1 MSASVVFASL
11 PSVLAPVDAAIVCV
25 TGADGARAGCGGL
38 GAEGVMGS
46 APGIGGTDETRSRAG
61 GVGVTGL
68 VELGLFV
75 QASSSKPDVAAEFD
89 LGGDCTSEMVAV
101 GTVGAA
107 VGLVTSGVVE
117 RAICSEAV
125 EMASRSTAPGA
136 VLPDLLGV
144 GRPLRAFLSWPP
156 GPVNKLGG
164 PGLGVVRA
172 EVDGSSPPRR
182 LTSGEVALTVGFGRR
197 ASMALLTR
205 IISPSRKPNV
215 RKVPSEISS
224 RIDSSILSRSKEEA

>member
-1 MSASVVFASL
+1 M
-11 PSVLAPVDAAIVCV
+11 LAPADAVGAAICV
-25 TGADGARAGCGGL
+25 TGADGARCGGV
-38 GAEGVMGS
+38 GAEGAVGNV
-46 APGIGGTDETRSRAG
+46 PGRGGTDGMRSGAG

-75 QASSSKPDVAAEFD
+75 QASSSKPDGAAEFD
-89 LGGDCTSEMVAV
+89 LGGDCTCEMVVV

-107 VGLVTSGVVE
+107 VGLATSGVVV

-164 PGLGVVRA
+164 PGLGVVPA
-172 EVDGSSPPRR
+172 EVDGSSPLRR
-182 LTSGEVALTVGFGRR
+182 FTSGEPAFTAGFRRR
-197 ASMALLTR
+197 ASIALLTR

-215 RKVPSEISS
+215 RKVPSEISG

>member
-1 MSASVVFASL
+1 MSASVVFASPPL
-11 PSVLAPVDAAIVCV
+11 PAPVYAAGAVVCV
-25 TGADGARAGCGGL
+25 TGADGARAGCGGV
-38 GAEGVMGS
+38 GPESAAGS
-46 APGIGGTDETRSRAG
+46 APGIGGRDGTRSMAG

-75 QASSSKPDVAAEFD
+75 QASSSKPVAAEFD
-89 LGGDCTSEMVAV
+89 LGGDCTCEIVVV

-107 VGLVTSGVVE
+107 VGLDTSGVVE

-144 GRPLRAFLSWPP
+144 GRPLRALLSWPP
-156 GPVNKLGG
+156 GPVNRLGG
-164 PGLGVVRA
+164 PGLGVVRV
-172 EVDGSSPPRR
+172 EVDGSSALRR
-182 LTSGEVALTVGFGRR
+182 FTSGEAALATGFGRR
-197 ASMALLTR
+197 ASIALLTR
-205 IISPSRKPNV
+205 MISPSRKPNV

>member
-1 MSASVVFASL
+1 MRS
-11 PSVLAPVDAAIVCV
+11 
-25 TGADGARAGCGGL
+25 GA
-38 GAEGVMGS
+38 V
-46 APGIGGTDETRSRAG
+46 

-75 QASSSKPDVAAEFD
+75 QASSSKPGVAAEFD
-89 LGGDCTSEMVAV
+89 LGGDCTCEMVVV

-125 EMASRSTAPGA
+125 EMALRSTAPGA

-144 GRPLRAFLSWPP
+144 GRPLRALLSWPP
-156 GPVNKLGG
+156 GPVNRLGG

-172 EVDGSSPPRR
+172 EVDGSSSPRR
-182 LTSGEVALTVGFGRR
+182 LASWEAAFTASFGRR
-197 ASMALLTR
+197 ASIALLTR
-205 IISPSRKPNV
+205 MISPSRKPNV